1 MYGRAGVESDM
12 GSECGW
18 MDGWVWCDMT
28 VHDWLHSNHI
38 PLAASPTPWPWAAH
52 ASSLPE
58 RLCPSISALFHV
70 IGRLDTVMQLR
81 GRSFSLPL
89 WVNHLHCA
97 SLTTPWQE
105 SYRSSP
111 CSFLQD
117 AASEQATR
125 ACQSACALALPAYP
139 YACLCQIVPG
149 AMGTVAFVMQ
159 PVGDVCSPS
168 GTASGASWYVQRTM
182 SSCTALYL
190 APALSSYHHSGRL
203 HASIGYSYRCQ
214 LSAESALSPQ

>member
-1 MYGRAGVESDM
+1 MQTTPAQRCITLLWIRGRPDEGGGGAWKKPEASESSCRAG
-12 GSECGW
+12 
-18 MDGWVWCDMT
+18 
-28 VHDWLHSNHI
+28 L
-38 PLAASPTPWPWAAH
+38 
-52 ASSLPE
+52 
-58 RLCPSISALFHV
+58 
-70 IGRLDTVMQLR
+70 
-81 GRSFSLPL
+81 
-89 WVNHLHCA
+89 
-97 SLTTPWQE
+97 
-105 SYRSSP
+105 
-111 CSFLQD
+111 D
-117 AASEQATR
+117 AASTLSRAYVLAG

>member
-1 MYGRAGVESDM
+1 MQNVRTSRGGRATWVANVD
-12 GSECGW
+12 GW
-18 MDGWVWCDMT
+18 MDGCGVYDMT

-168 GTASGASWYVQRTM
+168 GTASGAS
-182 SSCTALYL
+182 C
-190 APALSSYHHSGRL
+190 
-203 HASIGYSYRCQ
+203 YRCQ